1 MRCSVEFDSKRFI
14 RETKSELLRRFD
26 VTKAFAESRELVLR
40 EVEAIRTQYDSELS
54 VIPQIEYHKIA
65 DCAVEE
71 PFRELVRRRGCVI
84 VKGVFD
90 RIQVSEWNHE
100 IGEYIDRNDYLTAAN
115 KKRDLDKY
123 FSALKNATP
132 QIFSL
137 YWSRPQV
144 MARQAVSMAITKR
157 FLNQL
162 YDTSG
167 PMGPEFDPDNDFT
180 YADRIR
186 RRQPGDTTL
195 GLSPHMDSGSYERW
209 CDPAYQAIYR
219 RIYEGDIQGFDPW
232 KAAFRTQT
240 REYASPSVCSM
251 FRTFQGWTALTPQ
264 GPGDGT
270 LSLLPIAKSISYFL
284 LRALQKDVAEDDLC
298 GATPGRALGASEE
311 WHKEILEGLISIPE
325 VEPGDTVWWHPDVIH
340 SVANEHQGDH
350 YANVIYVG
358 ASPVCA
364 KNEAYARRQ
373 ADAFYSGRS
382 APDFAAE
389 DYEVN
394 FEGRATV
401 DDLTELGRRQ
411 LYIA

>member
-1 MRCSVEFDSKRFI
+1 MEFDSKRFI
-14 RETKSELLRRFD
+14 RETKLQLLRRFD
-26 VTKAFAESRELVLR
+26 LTEAFSRSRDVMLH
-40 EVEAIRTQYDSELS
+40 EVETIRAQHDSGVT
-54 VIPQIEYHKIA
+54 VIPQVEYHKIA
-65 DCAVEE
+65 EGAVEE

-90 RIQVSEWNHE
+90 RTQVGEWNHE
-100 IGEYIDRNDYLTAAN
+100 IGEYIDSNHYLSEA
-115 KKRDLDKY
+115 KKKKDLDQY
-123 FSALKNATP
+123 FSALENATP

-144 MARQAVSMAITKR
+144 MARQAESMATTKR
-157 FLNQL
+157 FLNRL
-162 YDTSG
+162 YDISG
-167 PMGPEFDPDNDFT
+167 PMGPEFDPENDFA

-209 CDPAYQAIYR
+209 CDPAYRAIYN

-232 KAAFRTQT
+232 RAAFRTQT

-251 FRTFQGWTALTPQ
+251 FRTFQGWTALTLQ

-298 GATPGRALGASEE
+298 GALPGRALGASQE
-311 WHKEILEGLISIPE
+311 WHNEILEGLISIPT

-340 SVANEHQGDH
+340 SVANEHQGND
-350 YANVIYVG
+350 YANVIYIG

-373 ADAFYSGRS
+373 ADAFHEGRS
-382 APDFAAE
+382 APDFASE

-394 FEGRATV
+394 FGGRATIA
-401 DDLTELGRRQ
+401 DLTELGRRQ
-411 LYIA
+411 LCIV

>member
-40 EVEAIRTQYDSELS
+40 EVEAIRAQYDSELS

-71 PFRELVRRRGCVI
+71 PFRELVRRRGCVN

-90 RIQVSEWNHE
+90 RIQVSEWNNE
-100 IGEYIDRNDYLTAAN
+100 IGEYIDQNDYLTAAN
-115 KKRDLDKY
+115 KKKDLDKY

-162 YDTSG
+162 YDISG
-167 PMGPEFDPDNDFT
+167 PMGPEFDPENDFT

-411 LYIA
+411 LHIA

>member
-40 EVEAIRTQYDSELS
+40 EVEAIRDQYDSELS

-115 KKRDLDKY
+115 KKKDLDKY

-162 YDTSG
+162 YDISG
-167 PMGPEFDPDNDFT
+167 PMGPEFDPENDFT

-298 GATPGRALGASEE
+298 GATPGRALGASQE

-411 LYIA
+411 LHIA

>member
-1 MRCSVEFDSKRFI
+1 MRCGVDFDSKRFI

-40 EVEAIRTQYDSELS
+40 EVEAIRAQYDSELS

-100 IGEYIDRNDYLTAAN
+100 IGEYIERNDYLTAAN
-115 KKRDLDKY
+115 KKKELDKY

-298 GATPGRALGASEE
+298 GATPGRALGASQE

>member
-40 EVEAIRTQYDSELS
+40 EVEAIRAQYDSELS

-167 PMGPEFDPDNDFT
+167 PMGPEFDPENDFT

-219 RIYEGDIQGFDPW
+219 RIYEGNIQGFDPW
-232 KAAFRTQT
+232 RAAFRTQT

>member
-1 MRCSVEFDSKRFI
+1 MEFDSKRFI

-26 VTKAFAESRELVLR
+26 VTKAFAESRELILR
-40 EVEAIRTQYDSELS
+40 EVEAIRVQYDSELS

-84 VKGVFD
+84 VKRVFD

-115 KKRDLDKY
+115 KKKDLDKY

-167 PMGPEFDPDNDFT
+167 PMGPEFDPENDFT

-219 RIYEGDIQGFDPW
+219 RIYEGNIQGFDPW